1 MSKDKNN
8 NAKKQIKIDSTEQP
22 PTPIITLC
30 KKKLF
35 QSVGNNSAR
44 SERNRHASFFFSGK
58 IARYDHGKRLS
69 LLRERGV

>member
-30 KKKLF
+30 KKSYFNLWEIIMQDRKGIGT
-35 QSVGNNSAR
+35 Q
-44 SERNRHASFFFSGK
+44 ASFLVAK
-58 IARYDHGKRLS
+58 
-69 LLRERGV
+69 